1 MVERKEVTMPQQSF
15 ENARVAVVGA
25 GGVGSYFGARAALA
39 GADVTLCLRRPR
51 PEFVIRSGDE
61 ELRPT
66 VRTVTDPADVGDV
79 DWVLL
84 GVKAH
89 QTPGA
94 ANWLKALDRPGATDQ
109 PVAVVLQN
117 GVHLPERLQGL
128 WSGPILPTVV
138 YAGVEM
144 ISPGVV
150 EHRSYGFVE
159 VQEGPL
165 ADRLAAVFGPGSKEV
180 RPVPDFAKASWEKL
194 LSNAA
199 GNSITALT
207 LRRLDVFAEPGIAEL
222 GYAVMQE
229 ATAVAVADGVR
240 LPAEMPDLVQARMQ
254 QMPVGQG
261 SSMLYDRLAGHEL
274 EHEALIGAV
283 VQIGAD
289 HGVPTPASRILL
301 SLLRAV
307 SGRPLP

>member
-1 MVERKEVTMPQQSF
+1 MSQQSI

-25 GGVGSYFGARAALA
+25 GGVGSYFAARAALA
-39 GADVTLCLRRPR
+39 GADVTLCLRRER

-66 VRTVTDPADVGDV
+66 VRTVTDPAEVGDV

-94 ANWLKALDRPGATDQ
+94 AGWLKALDRPGAADP

-117 GVHLPERLQGL
+117 GVHLSERLQGL
-128 WSGPILPTVV
+128 WSSPILPTVV

-144 ISPGVV
+144 ISPGVI

-159 VQEGPL
+159 VQEGAL
-165 ADRLAAVFGPGSKEV
+165 ANRFSAIFGPDPKEV
-180 RPVPDFAKASWEKL
+180 HPVPDFAKAGWEKL

-207 LRRLDVFAEPGIAEL
+207 LRRIDVFAEPDIAEL
-222 GYAVMQE
+222 GLAVMQE
-229 ATAVAVADGVR
+229 ATAVAAADGVQF
-240 LPAEMPDLVQARMQ
+240 PAEMPELVLARMR
-254 QMPVGQG
+254 QMPPGQG
-261 SSMLYDRLAGHEL
+261 SSMLYDRIAGNEL

-289 HGVPTPASRILL
+289 HGISTPASRILL
-301 SLLRAV
+301 ALLRAV